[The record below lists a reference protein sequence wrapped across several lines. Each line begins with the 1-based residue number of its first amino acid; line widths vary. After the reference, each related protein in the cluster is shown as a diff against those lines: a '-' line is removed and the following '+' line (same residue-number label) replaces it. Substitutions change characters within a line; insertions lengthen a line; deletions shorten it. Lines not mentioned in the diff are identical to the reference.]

1 MAEIIS
7 GRNPVRELLRA
18 GTQTVNKVL
27 LSRQARGE
35 AITEII
41 TLAKDRGIP
50 LHHVPPEKF
59 DKICPE
65 NSQGVAAEVSNFE
78 YLELNELW
86 DKVKSKPNP
95 VLVVLDG
102 IEDPHN
108 LGAII
113 RNAVVFGADGI
124 IIAKW
129 RSAAVNDTVARTS
142 AGAIEHIPVARVAN
156 IPQAISDLK
165 DMNIWVVG
173 AEGAGSKSIR
183 SEKFAFPMAIVIGSE
198 GEGLHDLVKKRCDY
212 LVSIP
217 QTDKISSLNA
227 SCAAAVVLYEVYLQK
242 TAASKPA

>member
-41 TLAKDRGIP
+41 ELAKERGIP

-78 YLELNELW
+78 YLELTELW

-113 RNAVVFGADGI
+113 RNAVVFGADGV

-198 GEGLHDLVKKRCDY
+198 AAMGAL
-212 LVSIP
+212 
-217 QTDKISSLNA
+217 SLC
-227 SCAAAVVLYEVYLQK
+227 SL
-242 TAASKPA
+242 

>member
-7 GRNPVRELLRA
+7 GRNPVRELLKA
-18 GTQTVNKVL
+18 GTKTVNKIL
-27 LSRQARGE
+27 LSRQAKGE
-35 AITEII
+35 PITEII
-41 TLAKDRGIP
+41 ALAKERGVP

-59 DKICPE
+59 DSVCPE
-65 NSQGVAAEVSNFE
+65 NSQGVVAEVSDFV
-78 YLELNELW
+78 YLEFSELW
-86 DKVKSKPNP
+86 AKVKDKKNP

-113 RNAVVFGADGI
+113 RNAVVFGADGV

-142 AGAIEHIPVARVAN
+142 AGAIEHIPVARVTN
-156 IPQAISDLK
+156 IPQVISDLK
-165 DMNIWVVG
+165 ELGIWVVG
-173 AEGAGSKSIR
+173 AEGPGNKSVR
-183 SEKFAFPMAIVIGSE
+183 EEKFAFPMAIVIGSE

-217 QTDKISSLNA
+217 QTDKISSMNA
-227 SCAAAVVLYEVYLQK
+227 SCAAAVILYEIYLQK
-242 TAASKPA
+242 TAPAKPA